1 MDDLQDYKDRTLGD
15 VTHIELEDG
24 REIVL
29 IGTAHISQ
37 ESVDTVGRVIDEE
50 EPDTVAVE
58 LDEERFK
65 SLRKEQSFEDL
76 DLVEVIKNKQLT
88 FLLARLALTS
98 FQKQMG
104 SYTGVKPG
112 AEMAAAVDIA
122 EERGYDVS
130 LCDRNVRTT
139 LVRAWRK
146 TPWWRRAELAVLL
159 LAGLFQKSEVDE
171 EDLSN
176 LRDMDN
182 ITGVLTEL
190 GEALPEIK
198 VVLVDERDE
207 FMAYK
212 LQQLEGQKIV
222 AVVGAAHKPG
232 IIRHLRR
239 DISQRRI
246 NEISTVPPRSALS
259 KAMPWVLPMIVIG
272 LFVWGAFNS
281 DYNSVRNA
289 AVAWV
294 LANGILS
301 GLGAIIALGHPVTVL
316 AAIVAAPITSLNPT
330 IGAGMVTA
338 FVQTYVA
345 APKVA
350 DFQNIG
356 DDVADLEGWWSNRL
370 ARVLLVFFFSSA
382 GSAIGTFVAF
392 GWLKN
397 LL

>member
-15 VTHIELEDG
+15 VTRVELDG
-24 REIVL
+24 REIIL

-37 ESVDTVGRVIDEE
+37 ESVDTVGRVIEEE
-50 EPDTVAVE
+50 EPDIVAVE

-65 SLRKEQSFEDL
+65 SLREEQNFEDL

-88 FLLARLALTS
+88 FLLARLALTA
-98 FQKQMG
+98 FQKRMG

-112 AEMAAAVDIA
+112 AEMAAAVDLA
-122 EERGYDVS
+122 EEKGYEVS

-159 LAGLFQKSEVDE
+159 FAGLFQKSEVNE

-176 LRDMDN
+176 LRDMNN

-212 LQQLEGQKIV
+212 LQKLRGEKIV

-239 DISQRRI
+239 DISRERLK
-246 NEISTVPPRSALS
+246 EISTIPPRSAVS
-259 KAMPWVLPMIVIG
+259 KSLPWILPAIVIG
-272 LFVWGAFNS
+272 LFVYGAFNS
-281 DYNSVRNA
+281 DYDSVKNA
-289 AVAWV
+289 ATAWV

-301 GLGAIIALGHPVTVL
+301 GIGAIAALGHPLTVAAAIL
-316 AAIVAAPITSLNPT
+316 AAPFTSLNPT

-356 DDVADLEGWWSNRL
+356 DDVEELSGWWTNRL
-370 ARVLLVFFFSSA
+370 GRILLVFFFSSV
-382 GSAIGTFVAF
+382 GSSLGTFLAF